1 MFGHVATEYSQ
12 EFKMQEALNRV
23 GVSHNAG
30 IVADLSNVQ
39 VDARG
44 VVYFCYSRLAVASE
58 LTPGDGNVVPDH
70 VVLAGNWEF
79 PSPGHYDLRNIRIDI
94 NGSITITK
102 EAETEVVQV
111 LPDYVRQ
118 LTSVR
123 P

>member
-1 MFGHVATEYSQ
+1 MFGRVAPEYSQ
-12 EFKMQEALNRV
+12 EYKMQEALNRV
-23 GVSHNAG
+23 GVSHNG
-30 IVADLSNVQ
+30 GVVADLSNIQ

-58 LTPGDGNVVPDH
+58 LTPGDGNVVPDR

-79 PSPGHYDLRNIRIDI
+79 PSPGHYDLRNVRIDV

-102 EAETEVVQV
+102 EAETEVVPV
-111 LPDYVRQ
+111 LSDYVRQ
-118 LTSVR
+118 LTSAR